1 MNELQAT
8 ADQLQELTVGDVK
21 SQVQKIQQLIKVL
34 MKPGEHFGIIP
45 GAKKPSLY
53 KTGAEKICFIFRL
66 APEYEITREDLP
78 GGHREYQVICKM
90 RQISTWAIVGEGVG
104 ACSTMESKYRYR
116 NEETKE
122 EVGTV
127 PKEYWNTPSDDP
139 KAREAVLARKF
150 GPGKYRAKKTDDVW
164 KVYRVTGDG
173 GRKENPDLA
182 DVYNTVLKM
191 AKKRAFI
198 DATLTATAAS
208 DFFTQDIED
217 LDESPEPIKINAAQ
231 QPQQAHQAKGEAID
245 VSTGEPVDQP
255 SQQVKDPEIGADAL
269 RKALRI
275 PTQKYIEICTANGLT
290 TVAEPDGSFS
300 YDKATCRFEE
310 VSKTLLKE
318 AWISLKEYAER
329 QTTPAAAKKEITA
342 LDNSE
347 SRDDPI
353 KVAALIEKVRTATKE
368 A

>member
-1 MNELQAT
+1 MNESQT
-8 ADQLQELTVGDVK
+8 MDQLQELTVRDVRA
-21 SQVQKIQQLIKVL
+21 QVQKIQQLIKEL
-34 MKPGEHFGIIP
+34 MKPDEHFGIIP

-78 GGHREYQVICKM
+78 GWHREYQVVCKM
-90 RQISTWAIVGEGVG
+90 RQIATGAVVGEGVG
-104 ACSTMESKYRYR
+104 SCSTMESKYRYR

-127 PKEYWNTPSDDP
+127 PKEYWDAPRDDP
-139 KAREAVLARKF
+139 RAREAVLARKF

-173 GRKENPDLA
+173 GRKDNPDLA
-182 DVYNTVLKM
+182 DVYNTILKM

-217 LDESPEPIKINAAQ
+217 MDEAPEPIKISAAQ
-231 QPQQAHQAKGEAID
+231 PQPQQAKGEAID
-245 VSTGEPVDQP
+245 VATGEPVDQP
-255 SQQVKDPEIGADAL
+255 AQQEKDPERGADAL

-290 TVAEPDGSFS
+290 TIAEPDGSFS
-300 YDKATCRFEE
+300 YDKTTCQFEE
-310 VSKTLLKE
+310 VSKMLLGE
-318 AWISLKEYAER
+318 AWISLREYAER
-329 QTTPAAAKKEITA
+329 HTTPAAAKKGITA

-347 SRDDPI
+347 SRSDPI
-353 KVAALIEKVRTATKE
+353 KVAALIEKVRIATKE
-368 A
+368 ERA